1 MSPRKQ
7 AASTAFAT
15 VLINT
20 VFITI
25 QSLPVALAAPECA
38 SFNESAWTI
47 EIECD
52 ATLEDIDEGLSDNE
66 ILHGDSDEW
75 ILNANILVQDGATLI
90 IDGGN
95 WLKITDDYGI
105 IVDGELKVEGV
116 KITSWDEGE
125 DKVIE
130 QDSHGS
136 QQRAFIH
143 IRDSEG
149 VRIKDSEFAYLG
161 YNEPG
166 KRGLDVFGEPSSNI
180 EITDSEFHNMWMAFY
195 SREASD
201 IVIDGNEYHHNVKYA
216 LDPHTGTSDMQVTN
230 NHLHHNPIGVICS
243 LDCYQ
248 ILIEGNEV
256 NDNGKVGIFL
266 SRNMHDSIVRDN
278 ELYNEEFGIVVSE
291 SPDNEIYN
299 NEIEASDT
307 GILLFNP
314 EEPDDGETEGNLIR
328 DNSIMEAD
336 FGIRAAR
343 SQGNVLESNEFFG
356 IGSSEYQMAGSSAFE
371 IRNQD
376 FDNDE
381 IAGNAGTNTVEISG
395 SGVIEV
401 DGDEHDTDR
410 GAYERELS
418 QDSIV
423 LDSQ

>member
-15 VLINT
+15 ILIST
-20 VFITI
+20 IFITI
-25 QSLPVALAAPECA
+25 QSLPLALAAPECA
-38 SFNESAWTI
+38 SFNETAGTI

-52 ATLEDIDEGLSDNE
+52 ATLEDIDEGISDSG
-66 ILHGDSDEW
+66 IIRGDADEW
-75 ILNANILVQDGATLI
+75 ILNANILVEGDTTLTI
-90 IDGGN
+90 GRGN
-95 WLKITDDYGI
+95 WLKITDNNGI

-116 KITSWDEGE
+116 KITSWDESE
-125 DKVIE
+125 DQVIE
-130 QDSHGS
+130 QDSDGS
-136 QQRAFIH
+136 QERAFIN
-143 IRDSEG
+143 IRDSEE
-149 VRIKDSEFAYLG
+149 VRITDSEFAYLG
-161 YNEPG
+161 YNVPG
-166 KRGLDVFGEPSSNI
+166 RRGLDVFGEPSSNI
-180 EITDSEFHNMWMAFY
+180 EITDSEFHDMWMAFY

-201 IVIDGNEYHHNVKYA
+201 IVIEGNEYHHNVKYA
-216 LDPHTGTSDMQVTN
+216 LDPHTGTSDMEITN

-243 LDCYQ
+243 LDCHK

-328 DNSIMEAD
+328 DNSIMGAD

-343 SQGNVLESNEFFG
+343 SQGNVLEGNEFSS
-356 IGSSEYQMAGSSAFE
+356 IGSSEYQMAGGSAFE

-395 SGVIEV
+395 SGVIEI
-401 DGDEHDTDR
+401 DGDEHDTNR
-410 GAYERELS
+410 AAYERELGH
-418 QDSIV
+418 DSIV

>member
-1 MSPRKQ
+1 MSPRNQ
-7 AASTAFAT
+7 VATAFT
-15 VLINT
+15 SIILIIAIFFT
-20 VFITI
+20 L
-25 QSLPVALAAPECA
+25 QSLPLAIAAPGCA
-38 SFNESAWTI
+38 SFNESTGTI

-52 ATLEDIDEGLSDNE
+52 ASLEDIDEGISDRG
-66 ILHGDSDEW
+66 IIRGDADEW
-75 ILNANILVQDGATLI
+75 ILNANILVEDGATLT

-95 WLKITDDYGI
+95 WLKITYDNGI
-105 IVDGELKVEGV
+105 IVDGELKVEGLR
-116 KITSWDEGE
+116 ITSWDEDA

-130 QDSHGS
+130 QDSDGS
-136 QQRAFIH
+136 QERAFIN
-143 IRDSEG
+143 IRDSEE
-149 VRIKDSEFAYLG
+149 VRITDSEFAYLG
-161 YNEPG
+161 YNDPG
-166 KRGLDVFGEPSSNI
+166 RRGLDVFGESSSNI
-180 EITDSEFHNMWMAFY
+180 EITGSEFHNMWMAFY

-201 IVIDGNEYHHNVKYA
+201 IVIDSNEYHHNVKYA
-216 LDPHTGTSDMQVTN
+216 LDPHTGTSDMQITN

-243 LDCYQ
+243 LDCHD

-314 EEPDDGETEGNLIR
+314 EEPDDGEAEGNLIR
-328 DNSIMEAD
+328 DNSVTGAD

-343 SQGNVLESNEFFG
+343 SQGNVLESNGFSG
-356 IGSSEYQMAGSSAFE
+356 IGSSEYQMAGGSAIE

-381 IAGNAGTNTVEISG
+381 ITGSAGANTVEISG
-395 SGVIEV
+395 SGLIEV
-401 DGDEHDTDR
+401 DGDEHDTER
-410 GAYERELS
+410 AAYEKALS
-418 QDSIV
+418 QDSIM